1 MSTIIIA
8 YEATYVDAK
17 TKDYYACLEDYC
29 IKKGDYK
36 FMAKLKTKVYLDSD
50 KTSFIDFE
58 SHTFRYY
65 NEDGELTNNKLT
77 ANQCIALQYLCLNH
91 ERSVPRAEIYEFV
104 YGKPF
109 DRDNPV
115 ACRDLTLLISGLR
128 SKLRIKKGDNSFII
142 SPERL
147 EFQLPLEGSIFEDED
162 KELEQLIALNEDLRT
177 ENEKL
182 RNELREQPKASKD
195 SATSWTPNSTLDF
208 FYKLVLADNEE
219 LEKVSSIDLALSKPY
234 GWMLDNENILKKS
247 ISERGV
253 NFRVLFNIPFTKDIA
268 ELTKLSV
275 DGYLEATSGWSRNHL
290 DMWKHVVYKWWR
302 LRALFPKQIEIRRA
316 ITPILHDIYIGKG
329 EKFNCVRTRYIT
341 YGNDI
346 EPRDPVLFFRD
357 SDDAYSL
364 YQHEFEYMWE
374 LASKNSGINHGIDNG
389 IFEYLTYDEKIELQ
403 EILKNLDEKIDL
415 QKIWGIYGSK
425 LLDF

>member
-1 MSTIIIA
+1 
-8 YEATYVDAK
+8 
-17 TKDYYACLEDYC
+17 
-29 IKKGDYK
+29 
-36 FMAKLKTKVYLDSD
+36 MAKLKTKVYLDSD

-65 NEDGELTNNKLT
+65 NEDGELINNKLT

-91 ERSVPRAEIYEFV
+91 ERSVPRAEIYKFV

-109 DRDNPV
+109 DRDNPD
-115 ACRDLTLLISGLR
+115 ACRELTKFISDLR
-128 SKLRIKKGDNSFII
+128 SKLRIKNGDNSFII

-162 KELEQLIALNEDLRT
+162 KEVEQLKAMNEDLRT

-195 SATSWTPNSTLDF
+195 SATNWFPNSTLDF
-208 FYKLVLADNEE
+208 FYKLVLADNKE
-219 LEKVSSIDLALSKPY
+219 LEKVSSIDLALSHPY
-234 GWMLDNENILKKS
+234 CWIEENENIL
-247 ISERGV
+247 ERAIFDRKV
-253 NFRVLFNIPFTKDIA
+253 NFRVLFNIPFSKDIA

-275 DGYLEATSGWSRNHL
+275 DGYLEKTTGWSRTFL
-290 DMWKHVVYKWWR
+290 DMWNHAVAKWCF
-302 LRALFPKQIEIRRA
+302 LRKICPKQIEIRRA

-329 EKFNCVRTRYIT
+329 EKFNCVRVRYIT
-341 YGNDI
+341 YGNGI
-346 EPRDPVLFFRD
+346 ETRDPVLFFRD

-374 LASKNSGINHGIDNG
+374 SATKNRGIDNGIDNG
-389 IFEYLTYDEKIELQ
+389 IFEYLTDNEKIELQ
-403 EILKNLDEKIDL
+403 EILKKIDDKSTL
-415 QKIWGIYGSK
+415 QDLVIKVEE
-425 LLDF
+425 DV